1 MRPLSLGLDDGAAR
15 PWFLWNED
23 LSVDEFR
30 ARLAGDDADERDRL
44 LALLLRE
51 ANDREVWR
59 FVRPQDVADALPRLQ
74 RRLGGRRAPFWNFL
88 IEQWR
93 RDGYVT

>member
-1 MRPLSLGLDDGAAR
+1 MRPISLHLNDGAAR

-30 ARLAGDDADERDRL
+30 ARLHGEDAAERDRL

-51 ANDREVWR
+51 ANDAEVWQ
-59 FVRPQDVADALPRLQ
+59 FVSPQQVADALPRLQ
-74 RRLGGRRAPFWNFL
+74 RRLGVRRAPFWNFL
-88 IEQWR
+88 IERWR
-93 RDGYVT
+93 RDGYVV